1 MRCVRHQRSRCWA
14 RTVLVWAR
22 CISGDLPFCVGRE
35 VSGGVWPL
43 LCAGTSPHHFCA
55 GLRLRSGPSLTTR
68 GRHTQRHMGSR
79 VGDRPRLRWAHDLR
93 LLGPYFALGRALA
106 TFALGS
112 DSVAGRPLLRG
123 AATLNG
129 SSVPH
134 GHETV
139 SETGHF
145 CALHIIPVRWP
156 LLCAGPRPCHFCAG
170 VGLCSGPALTT
181 RGRHTQRLVCPTW
194 ARSRVR
200 DRARLRW
207 AHDLRT
213 LALTL
218 RWAETSPLLRRA

>member
-112 DSVAGRPLLRG
+112 DSAAGRPLLRG
-123 AATLNG
+123 AATLQG

-139 SETGHF
+139 SGTGH
-145 CALHIIPVRWP
+145 V
-156 LLCAGPRPCHFCAG
+156 CAGHMVSDCSPLSRWGQTLQQAG
-170 VGLCSGPALTT
+170 PYYAGPPHST
-181 RGRHTQRLVCPTW
+181 
-194 ARSRVR
+194 
-200 DRARLRW
+200 ARLSHMGTKPCQRPG
-207 AHDLRT
+207 T
-213 LALTL
+213 FALGT
-218 RWAETSPLLRRA
+218 